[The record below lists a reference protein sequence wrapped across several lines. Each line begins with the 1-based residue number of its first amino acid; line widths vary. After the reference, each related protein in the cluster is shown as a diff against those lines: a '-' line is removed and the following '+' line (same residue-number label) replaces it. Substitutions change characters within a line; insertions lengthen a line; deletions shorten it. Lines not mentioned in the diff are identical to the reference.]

1 VSFVDNQ
8 GVFIEQFSQ
17 PFLTRSVTRMLALI
31 PATIVAAAVGRDGIN
46 ALLVASQVILSLI
59 LPFVVFPLVWLTS
72 NEAIMTV
79 ENTDSKE
86 GGTVSFKNS
95 LVLQILGY
103 TVFALVVVA
112 NIAALVTLA
121 IGD

>member
-1 VSFVDNQ
+1 
-8 GVFIEQFSQ
+8 
-17 PFLTRSVTRMLALI
+17 MLALI